1 MEGGVLWCILDTVQA
16 MYASFLRFLAVG
28 SAVTSV
34 VAQNLNA
41 AGVTTPGLASA
52 NGVYNTSFTPS
63 SLPWNTYNYC
73 NAPHVNAAHYNRP
86 VTRLDEE
93 LELVFVNAVIRH
105 HKVGFI
111 LSFAWNTI
119 T

>member
-1 MEGGVLWCILDTVQA
+1 MEGGILWCILDTVQA

-63 SLPWNTYNYC
+63 NLPWNTYNYC
-73 NAPHVNAAHYNRP
+73 NAPHVNAAHYTMPNAS
-86 VTRLDEE
+86 DAK
-93 LELVFVNAVIRH
+93 LVYLQAVMRH
-105 HKVGFI
+105 HKVRLAPSLPARRARDF
-111 LSFAWNTI
+111 
-119 T
+119 